1 MTFSGVSYI
10 SDNPFLS
17 RMRGPYVFGY
27 LLCPFSLLQSTY
39 TVCLSPAWSS
49 AFQDLFY
56 CHRDNSSH
64 ADGIGLVCCAGGTC
78 ALLTPISVKGTI
90 VRAKAKA
97 LLKTRTQKWLFVKC
111 QLALLCVL
119 PYISNMPLT
128 GRESYDRNI
137 SFYHCRKIK
146 RLRMKGVNLK
156 FDTLVQISHFR
167 EAVPAARTLIQHVHW
182 YMISATQ
189 EFSLRRFSVLCD

>member
-1 MTFSGVSYI
+1 MSFLLASY
-10 SDNPFLS
+10 
-17 RMRGPYVFGY
+17 
-27 LLCPFSLLQSTY
+27 QSIY
-39 TVCLSPAWSS
+39 TLCLSPAWSS

-64 ADGIGLVCCAGGTC
+64 ADGIGLVCKCGRNMSAPEPNLRERNNCQGQGQG
-78 ALLTPISVKGTI
+78 LTQNPDSKMTI
-90 VRAKAKA
+90 C
-97 LLKTRTQKWLFVKC
+97 KC

-119 PYISNMPLT
+119 PYISNMSLT

-167 EAVPAARTLIQHVHW
+167 EAVPAARTLIQHVH
-182 YMISATQ
+182 
-189 EFSLRRFSVLCD
+189 